1 MFSYQPQIF
10 ENNQW
15 QALSPWSRPFTDGT
29 ALNDVLD
36 AGCINLSLSSRY
48 NAIKPFTPIRIIIS
62 ENGVEVDRI
71 YRLVSSTKRT
81 RRTFAPSVGAKYDWT
96 INTIEITKAME
107 RRFIGTLTSTKYLHT
122 DYNEKY
128 AAALVSKE
136 TDYPGGGVDLNVV
149 LVEKN
154 KIMQPY
160 QHGDSIDIP
169 CVQYYPEL
177 DEQGLYVFDSDSH
190 YGRVFRFG
198 VYPCTVTIDV
208 DGRVIYTKSHSLAR
222 FDTETLTIPNEGER
236 LTITYETKYESAP
249 VLSTDYVSDTL
260 KITYKVSLFSQIATK
275 TRPTITSVCQRLLSS
290 GITRRGGFSSQE
302 YVLDENFAEEYKNVL
317 APEFS
322 FTNCTLF
329 EALAQVGGYIH
340 AIPRLVPLSTTDDT
354 HYKVTFDK
362 LGGSEQAPTM
372 PPMIYQDS
380 TIDSNE
386 WCGKITSPA
395 QNLCNTTDEG
405 GTITELGNDYI
416 TVRTEDGNIEINGDN
431 VLIRTSLPI
440 QQLIKLECGF
450 IPDHDANFDGR
461 TTPVGDITAYAYED
475 AEYSVLSS
483 YWGTAYPYSKAW
495 ALRWK
500 QGGTTIDGLTWR
512 QKNVTSI
519 GDAFQNTAIINIIN
533 AKAGLSLKSAEKNDG
548 EWYRRLAFKVTYVPI
563 ATARV
568 EAVKP
573 VLTDGGETNNALVY
587 NQGANVAET
596 SFYGEKMRGAIARL
610 GQDVEQ
616 RTYDIKTYSQMPK
629 VGQILDGKYIATI
642 DAEYDITRIRITVT
656 LAKNFNQLSQFVGLN
671 SNYRLYDISEKQS
684 VERHI
689 HYADKIFI
697 GKTPTTGSKL
707 TLLQNVPNVLI
718 NTINH
723 SKTGDEEIKKAQ
735 LVRILPFSAGNALQD
750 RAVILP
756 VVAFP
761 FGTSICFNFS
771 FYDNYGAGYQSS
783 DDYENEKNKAA
794 QRLVP
799 YTDVYGEVSHIHF
812 AMYNEGWTP
821 NLAAQ
826 ADGGY
831 AKLYPQDNEFNW
843 YSGDHSKALVDSY
856 LVSYLLTDGALEIN
870 KDSREKIDVT
880 YQVHYIAKSDDIVVG
895 TGLADFCKLV
905 TDTEP
910 TLAKAAVYV
919 VWFDHTINGL
929 NQYINDSLHLGS
941 INTDV
946 GYFERIGLLTDS
958 QPFTI
963 VDGVFRWDS
972 RTCPRRDG
980 AKAYAVCK
988 WKGNG
993 RYEMLF
999 GQNVTL
1005 AYGDS
1010 TDALYFSPVP
1020 SEANDYVLM
1029 IAPANTN
1036 VYATNAGGNPVGKLR
1051 LASGVIPLDAEYSF
1065 IYSAQINR
1073 YSCLFNETF
1082 SYADKPTTITL
1093 KYLAMD
1099 NTLTLMADGIVL
1111 QEGESYD
1118 ISGNQVISLLAV
1130 PAGTQEITA
1139 QYRVATRQAYD
1150 VVDGYVKTSDL
1161 VPKT

>member
-15 QALSPWSRPFTDGT
+15 QALSPWARPFTDGT

-48 NAIKPFTPIRIIIS
+48 NPIKPFTPIRIIIS

-96 INTIEITKAME
+96 INTIELTKAME
-107 RRFIGTLTSTKYLHT
+107 RRFIGTLTSTKYLQT

-128 AAALVSKE
+128 AAAIVSKE
-136 TDYPGGGVDLNVV
+136 TDYPGGGIDLNVV

-177 DEQGLYVFDSDSH
+177 DEQGLYVFDSNSH

-198 VYPCTVTIDV
+198 VYPCTITIDV
-208 DGRVIYTKSHSLAR
+208 DGRVIYTKSHSSAR

-249 VLSTDYVSDTL
+249 VLTTDYVSDTL
-260 KITYKVSLFSQIATK
+260 KITYKVSLFSQIAPK
-275 TRPTITSVCQRLLSS
+275 TQPTITSVCQRLLSS
-290 GITRRGGFSSQE
+290 GITRRVGIDTGAEIQKQE
-302 YVLDENFAEEYKNVL
+302 YVLDEDFAQEYKNVT

-322 FTNCTLF
+322 FTNCTLWD
-329 EALAQVGGYIH
+329 ALSQVGGYIH

-362 LGGSEQAPTM
+362 LGGSEQAPIM

-405 GTITELGNDYI
+405 GAITEFGNDYI

-450 IPDHDANFDGR
+450 IPDYNSGN
-461 TTPVGDITAYAYED
+461 TPVGDITAYAYED

-500 QGGTTIDGLTWR
+500 QGGNIIDGLTFK
-512 QKNVTSI
+512 QEGQTSVSE
-519 GDAFQNTAIINIIN
+519 AFNNTAIVNIIN
-533 AKAGLSLKSAEKNDG
+533 AKTGIGLKPIDTSNG

-573 VLTDGGETNNALVY
+573 VLTDGGETSNALVY
-587 NQGANVAET
+587 NQGANVTET

-629 VGQILDGKYIATI
+629 VGQILDGKYIATV

-689 HYADKIFI
+689 HYAERII
-697 GKTPTTGSKL
+697 VGKSAYASRYSYQSNGNTVVDTH
-707 TLLQNVPNVLI
+707 
-718 NTINH
+718 NTILRYFTLMMKRTFDRGAW
-723 SKTGDEEIKKAQ
+723 SADESDYVINKIMCAFVSFDK
-735 LVRILPFSAGNALQD
+735 FNASDGVLM
-750 RAVILP
+750 P

-761 FGTSICFNFS
+761 FGNSICFNIS
-771 FYDNYGAGYQSS
+771 FYDNYGAGFQSS
-783 DDYENEKNKAA
+783 NDFENEKNKAT

-799 YTDVYGEVSHIHF
+799 YTDVYGEFSKMSLF
-812 AMYNEGWTP
+812 MSDNAWTP
-821 NLAAQ
+821 SFNEQ
-826 ADGGY
+826 KDGGK
-831 AKLYPQDNEFNW
+831 AMLYPEGTMF
-843 YSGDHSKALVDSY
+843 SKYGFTTLEATGNLDDYALKID
-856 LVSYLLTDGALEIN
+856 
-870 KDSREKIDVT
+870 KDSREQIDFS
-880 YQVHYIAKSDDIVVG
+880 YQVHYVSDSDDIIVCP
-895 TGLADFCKLV
+895 GLASFNPYVSKEGVIL
-905 TDTEP
+905 EP
-910 TLAKAAVYV
+910 DKFYV
-919 VWFDHTINGL
+919 IWQKQTINAL
-929 NQYINDSLHLGS
+929 NKDIVASTS
-941 INTDV
+941 ITVQELSADTAWEENTTPLKHILMV
-946 GYFERIGLLTDS
+946 NGILKWN
-958 QPFTI
+958 PM
-963 VDGVFRWDS
+963 
-972 RTCPRRDG
+972 TCPING
-980 AKAYAVCK
+980 AKSWAICK
-988 WKGNG
+988 KVETD
-993 RYEMLF
+993 RYTILF
-999 GQNVTL
+999 GQNVDINSGET
-1005 AYGDS
+1005 
-1010 TDALYFSPVP
+1010 TDAIYFS
-1020 SEANDYVLM
+1020 A
-1029 IAPANTN
+1029 
-1036 VYATNAGGNPVGKLR
+1036 
-1051 LASGVIPLDAEYSF
+1051 VIPEDY
-1065 IYSAQINR
+1065 
-1073 YSCLFNETF
+1073 
-1082 SYADKPTTITL
+1082 
-1093 KYLAMD
+1093 
-1099 NTLTLMADGIVL
+1099 
-1111 QEGESYD
+1111 QE
-1118 ISGNQVISLLAV
+1118 
-1130 PAGTQEITA
+1130 
-1139 QYRVATRQAYD
+1139 VAF
-1150 VVDGYVKTSDL
+1150 
-1161 VPKT
+1161 

>member
-15 QALSPWSRPFTDGT
+15 QALSPWARPFTDGT

-48 NAIKPFTPIRIIIS
+48 NPIKPFTPIRIIIS

-96 INTIEITKAME
+96 INTIELTKAME
-107 RRFIGTLTSTKYLHT
+107 RRFIGTLTSTKYLQT

-128 AAALVSKE
+128 AAAIVSKE
-136 TDYPGGGVDLNVV
+136 TDYPGGGIDLNVV

-177 DEQGLYVFDSDSH
+177 DEQGLYVFDSNSH

-198 VYPCTVTIDV
+198 VYPCTITIDV
-208 DGRVIYTKSHSLAR
+208 DGRVIYTKSHSSAR

-249 VLSTDYVSDTL
+249 VLTTDYVSDTL
-260 KITYKVSLFSQIATK
+260 KITYKVSLFSQIAPK
-275 TRPTITSVCQRLLSS
+275 TQPTITSVCQRLLSS
-290 GITRRGGFSSQE
+290 GITRRVGIDKGAEIQKQE
-302 YVLDENFAEEYKNVL
+302 YVLDENFAQEYKNVT

-322 FTNCTLF
+322 FTNCTLWD
-329 EALAQVGGYIH
+329 ALSQVGGYIH

-362 LGGSEQAPTM
+362 LGGSEQAPTL

-405 GTITELGNDYI
+405 GAITEFGNDYI

-450 IPDHDANFDGR
+450 IPDYNSGN
-461 TTPVGDITAYAYED
+461 TPVGDITAYAYED

-500 QGGTTIDGLTWR
+500 QGGNIIDGLTFK
-512 QKNVTSI
+512 QEGQTSVSE
-519 GDAFQNTAIINIIN
+519 AFNNTAIVNIIN
-533 AKAGLSLKSAEKNDG
+533 AKTGIGLKPIDTSNG

-573 VLTDGGETNNALVY
+573 VLTDGGETSNALVY
-587 NQGANVAET
+587 NQGANVTET

-629 VGQILDGKYIATI
+629 VGQLLDGKYIATI

-684 VERHI
+684 VERHV
-689 HYADKIFI
+689 HYAERII
-697 GKTPTTGSKL
+697 VGKSAYASRYSYQSNGNTVVDTH
-707 TLLQNVPNVLI
+707 
-718 NTINH
+718 NTILRYFTLMMKRTFDRGAW
-723 SKTGDEEIKKAQ
+723 SADESDYVINKIMCAFVSFDKFNTSDG
-735 LVRILPFSAGNALQD
+735 ILM
-750 RAVILP
+750 P

-761 FGTSICFNFS
+761 FGNSICFNIS
-771 FYDNYGAGYQSS
+771 FYDNYGAGFQSS
-783 DDYENEKNKAA
+783 NDFENEKNKAT

-799 YTDVYGEVSHIHF
+799 YTDVYGEFSKMSLF
-812 AMYNEGWTP
+812 MSDNAWTP
-821 NLAAQ
+821 SFNEQ
-826 ADGGY
+826 KDGGK
-831 AKLYPQDNEFNW
+831 AMLYPEGTLF
-843 YSGDHSKALVDSY
+843 SKYGFTTLESTGNLDDYALKID
-856 LVSYLLTDGALEIN
+856 
-870 KDSREKIDVT
+870 KDSREQIDFS
-880 YQVHYIAKSDDIVVG
+880 YQVHYVSDSDDIIVCPGLATFNPYVSKEEAILEPDKFYVIWQKQTINALNKDIVASTSITVQELSADTAWEENTTPLKHILMVNGILKWNPMTCPINGAKSWAICKKVG
-895 TGLADFCKLV
+895 TDR
-905 TDTEP
+905 
-910 TLAKAAVYV
+910 Y
-919 VWFDHTINGL
+919 TI
-929 NQYINDSLHLGS
+929 
-941 INTDV
+941 
-946 GYFERIGLLTDS
+946 
-958 QPFTI
+958 
-963 VDGVFRWDS
+963 
-972 RTCPRRDG
+972 
-980 AKAYAVCK
+980 
-988 WKGNG
+988 
-993 RYEMLF
+993 LF
-999 GQNVTL
+999 GQNVDRNSGET
-1005 AYGDS
+1005 
-1010 TDALYFSPVP
+1010 TDAIYFS
-1020 SEANDYVLM
+1020 A
-1029 IAPANTN
+1029 
-1036 VYATNAGGNPVGKLR
+1036 
-1051 LASGVIPLDAEYSF
+1051 VIPEDY
-1065 IYSAQINR
+1065 
-1073 YSCLFNETF
+1073 
-1082 SYADKPTTITL
+1082 
-1093 KYLAMD
+1093 
-1099 NTLTLMADGIVL
+1099 
-1111 QEGESYD
+1111 QE
-1118 ISGNQVISLLAV
+1118 
-1130 PAGTQEITA
+1130 
-1139 QYRVATRQAYD
+1139 VAF
-1150 VVDGYVKTSDL
+1150 
-1161 VPKT
+1161 

>member
-15 QALSPWSRPFTDGT
+15 QALSPWARPFTDGT

-48 NAIKPFTPIRIIIS
+48 NPIKPFTPIRIIIA
-62 ENGVEVDRI
+62 ENGVEVNRI

-96 INTIEITKAME
+96 INTIELTKAME
-107 RRFIGTLTSTKYLHT
+107 RRFIGTLTSTKYLGKDFASGKSISMPVT
-122 DYNEKY
+122 SGSAFDNGY
-128 AAALVSKE
+128 LI
-136 TDYPGGGVDLNVV
+136 
-149 LVEKN
+149 EKN
-154 KIMQPY
+154 KIFMPLKVGTSYAIPY
-160 QHGDSIDIP
+160 FNWGIYQTVENP
-169 CVQYYPEL
+169 N
-177 DEQGLYVFDSDSH
+177 GLYATSNALLDFANNTMSVISPS
-190 YGRVFRFG
+190 G
-198 VYPCTVTIDV
+198 VEIAKVLYYNGTTNTTKTIE
-208 DGRVIYTKSHSLAR
+208 L
-222 FDTETLTIPNEGER
+222 TETG
-236 LTITYETKYESAP
+236 TYHIKYEGYIEQENAHYDFSADYS
-249 VLSTDYVSDTL
+249 LSVFEQ
-260 KITYKVSLFSQIATK
+260 VQQK
-275 TRPTITSVCQRLLSS
+275 TQPTITSVCQRLLAS
-290 GITRRGGFSSQE
+290 GITRRGGFSAQE
-302 YVLDENFAEEYKNVL
+302 YVLDEDFAEEYKNVL

-322 FTNCTLF
+322 FTNCTLWD
-329 EALAQVGGYIH
+329 ALSQVGGYIH

-450 IPDHDANFDGR
+450 IPDYNSGN
-461 TTPVGDITAYAYED
+461 TPVGDITAYAYED

-500 QGGTTIDGLTWR
+500 QGGTMIDGLTWR
-512 QKNVTSI
+512 QKNVTSV

-533 AKAGLSLKSAEKNDG
+533 AKTGLSLKSAEKNDG

-573 VLTDGGETNNALVY
+573 VLTDSGETSNALVY

-629 VGQILDGKYIATI
+629 VGQILDGKYIATV

-697 GKTPTTGSKL
+697 GKTPTASSNL
-707 TLLQNVPNVLI
+707 TILRNVSNVLI
-718 NTINH
+718 NTIDH
-723 SKTGDEEIKKAQ
+723 SVTGDDEIKKAQ
-735 LVRILPFSAGNALQD
+735 IVRVLPFSGGNALQD
-750 RAVILP
+750 RSVILP

-761 FGTSICFNFS
+761 FGTSLCFNFS

-783 DDYENEKNKAA
+783 DDYENETNKAA

-812 AMYNEGWTP
+812 AMYNKGWTP

-826 ADGGY
+826 QDGGY
-831 AKLYPQDNEFNW
+831 AKLYPQNKDFDWNGGATQVA
-843 YSGDHSKALVDSY
+843 YIDTSLVGYTTSA
-856 LVSYLLTDGALEIN
+856 GALEIN

-880 YQVHYIAKSDDIVVG
+880 YQVHFIANSDDIVVG
-895 TGLADFCKLV
+895 TGLANFCKLV

-910 TLAKAAVYV
+910 TVGKATVFV
-919 VWFDHTINGL
+919 VWLDHTINGL
-929 NQYINDSLHLGS
+929 NQYIADSYHLASGDFD
-941 INTDV
+941 I
-946 GYFERIGLLTDS
+946 GYFENIGLLIPADR
-958 QPFTI
+958 PYTI
-963 VDGVFRWDS
+963 VDGVFKWNS

-1010 TDALYFSPVP
+1010 TDALYFSP
-1020 SEANDYVLM
+1020 
-1029 IAPANTN
+1029 
-1036 VYATNAGGNPVGKLR
+1036 
-1051 LASGVIPLDAEYSF
+1051 ASGEDTM
-1065 IYSAQINR
+1065 
-1073 YSCLFNETF
+1073 FN
-1082 SYADKPTTITL
+1082 
-1093 KYLAMD
+1093 
-1099 NTLTLMADGIVL
+1099 
-1111 QEGESYD
+1111 
-1118 ISGNQVISLLAV
+1118 
-1130 PAGTQEITA
+1130 
-1139 QYRVATRQAYD
+1139 
-1150 VVDGYVKTSDL
+1150 
-1161 VPKT
+1161 

>member
-10 ENNQW
+10 ENHQW
-15 QALSPWSRPFTDGT
+15 QALSPWVRPFTDGT

-107 RRFIGTLTSTKYLHT
+107 RRFIGTLTSTKYLQT

-128 AAALVSKE
+128 AAAIVSKE

-198 VYPCTVTIDV
+198 VYPCTITIDV
-208 DGRVIYTKSHSLAR
+208 DGRVIYTKSHSSAR

-249 VLSTDYVSDTL
+249 ASTSDYVSDTL
-260 KITYKVSLFSQIATK
+260 KITYKVSLFSQIAPK
-275 TRPTITSVCQRLLSS
+275 TQPTITSVCQRLLSS
-290 GITRRGGFSSQE
+290 GITRRGEFSAQE
-302 YVLDENFAEEYKNVL
+302 YVLDEDFAEEYKNIT

-322 FTNCTLF
+322 FTNCTLWD
-329 EALAQVGGYIH
+329 ALAQVGGYIH

-405 GTITELGNDYI
+405 GAITEFGNDYI

-450 IPDHDANFDGR
+450 IPDYNSGN
-461 TTPVGDITAYAYED
+461 TPVGDITAYAYED

-500 QGGTTIDGLTWR
+500 QGGNIIDGLTFK
-512 QKNVTSI
+512 QEGQTSVSE
-519 GDAFQNTAIINIIN
+519 AFNNTAIVNIIN
-533 AKAGLSLKSAEKNDG
+533 AKTGIGLKPIDTSNG

-563 ATARV
+563 ARARV

-573 VLTDGGETNNALVY
+573 VLTEGGETSNALVY

-689 HYADKIFI
+689 HYADKIII
-697 GKTPTTGSKL
+697 GKTPTAGSNL
-707 TLLQNVPNVLI
+707 TILRNVSNVLI

-723 SKTGDEEIKKAQ
+723 SVTGDDEIKKAQ
-735 LVRILPFSAGNALQD
+735 IVRVLPFSSGNALQD

-761 FGTSICFNFS
+761 FGTSLCFNFS

-826 ADGGY
+826 EDGNA
-831 AKLYPQDNEFNW
+831 AKLYPQETDSNW
-843 YSGDHSKALVDSY
+843 ISGNGNALVDTKFYTYETPVGS
-856 LVSYLLTDGALEIN
+856 LIVN
-870 KDSREKIDVT
+870 KDSREQIDVT

-895 TGLADFCKLV
+895 TGLANFCKLV

-910 TLAKAAVYV
+910 IVARAAVYV

-929 NQYINDSLHLGS
+929 NQYINDSYHLVS

-972 RTCPRRDG
+972 RTCPRRGG

-1005 AYGDS
+1005 AYGES
-1010 TDALYFSPVP
+1010 TAALYFSPV
-1020 SEANDYVLM
+1020 SGEDSDY
-1029 IAPANTN
+1029 
-1036 VYATNAGGNPVGKLR
+1036 
-1051 LASGVIPLDAEYSF
+1051 E
-1065 IYSAQINR
+1065 
-1073 YSCLFNETF
+1073 
-1082 SYADKPTTITL
+1082 
-1093 KYLAMD
+1093 
-1099 NTLTLMADGIVL
+1099 
-1111 QEGESYD
+1111 
-1118 ISGNQVISLLAV
+1118 
-1130 PAGTQEITA
+1130 
-1139 QYRVATRQAYD
+1139 
-1150 VVDGYVKTSDL
+1150 
-1161 VPKT
+1161 